1 MGVCFKAEITIMKL
15 PDIRINK
22 RIYVWSESMS
32 CKRVSNWNYKVTDML
47 NILEMHRF
55 VDPNIH
61 INISTK
67 LFQIKC
73 TKFFTDQWNKIVNKE
88 SAKRGIGGS
97 KLRTYRLF
105 KQRYETELYAT
116 NIYNKGHKSA
126 LAKFR
131 LETGRYKGLSIEERL
146 CQVCDMHVV
155 EDEKHVLLECP
166 LYTPTRDILF

>member
-1 MGVCFKAEITIMKL
+1 MKL

-32 CKRVSNWNYKVTDML
+32 CKRVSNWNFKVTDML
-47 NILEMHRF
+47 NTLEMHRF
-55 VDPNIH
+55 VDPNTH

-73 TKFFTDQWNKIVNKE
+73 TKFFTDQWNKVVNKE
-88 SAKRGIGGS
+88 SAKRGIGGN
-97 KLRTYRLF
+97 KLRTYKLF

-116 NIYNKGHKSA
+116 NIYDKGHRSA

-131 LETGRYKGLSIEERL
+131 SGTAPIRLETGRYEGLSIEERL

-155 EDEKHVLLECP
+155 EDEKHVLL
-166 LYTPTRDILF
+166 